1 MKIKGFDED
10 ELDIAFD
17 FLMYYGWKYWFYIS
31 IQVLDSFLKES
42 CFFFNFKI
50 LLHDL
55 IVKICYKESLFY
67 TITISIYE
75 NLKYMII
82 RENFWIFELIYYVVG
97 KENIVYVKDLLS
109 F

>member
-1 MKIKGFDED
+1 MKIKGFYVN

-17 FLMYYGWKYWFYIS
+17 FLMYCGWKYWFYIS
-31 IQVLDSFLKES
+31 IQVLDSFLKDS
-42 CFFFNFKI
+42 CFFLFKI

-55 IVKICYKESLFY
+55 IVKICHKESLFY
-67 TITISIYE
+67 TITISRYK